1 MTLDSP
7 ITFIKDPHAK
17 LDYSVDWTQWLAPD
31 TDSLSSVTWSVPAG
45 ISLVAQSNTSKVATV
60 WLASGTAG
68 QSYDIINHIQT
79 VSGRIDERTFTIVVR
94 NK

>member
-7 ITFIKDPHAK
+7 ITFVKDPNAK
-17 LDYSVDWTQWLAPD
+17 LDYSVDWTLWLAPD
-31 TDSLSSVTWSVPAG
+31 SDTLASCSWSVPAG
-45 ISLVAQSNTSKVATV
+45 LSLVAQSNTTKVSTV

-68 QSYDIINHIQT
+68 QAYDITNHIQT
-79 VSGRIDERTFTIVVR
+79 AAGRIDERTFTVLVR